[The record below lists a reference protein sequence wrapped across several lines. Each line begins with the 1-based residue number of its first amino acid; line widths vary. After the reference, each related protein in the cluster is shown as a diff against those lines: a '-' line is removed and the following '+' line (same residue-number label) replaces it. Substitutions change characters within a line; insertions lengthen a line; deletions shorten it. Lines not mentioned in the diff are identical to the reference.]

1 MIVDFKFPSHKTYI
15 FFIFNFQFSIFN
27 CSAMHPKISLVLLLG
42 IIFFLPSC
50 KEEKKPIKI
59 DHTIEIPTMPRTLSL
74 FFCGDV
80 IQHLPQIYS
89 AHEPTEKDY
98 NYLKCFRYIAP
109 LWHDSDFVIA
119 NLETTLSD
127 KEFSGYPRFSSPW
140 QIARDLQRLGVT
152 TFVTANNHCCDQLA
166 QGITKTIYYLDSLGI
181 AHTGI
186 FMDTLSYMKRNPLYL
201 QKDGFKIALL
211 NYTYG
216 TNGLPIPKGFVV
228 SLIDTTVIKRDI
240 RQAQRDS
247 ATNIITFM
255 HWGYEYHTSPNKEQK
270 TLAAWLHAQGA
281 DIVIG
286 SHPHVV
292 QPLEYNLMD
301 KDTTGV
307 TVYSLG
313 NFISNQTYQG
323 TDGGICVRLILT
335 QPETGKTRYNM
346 ETIKFYTY
354 RPYEEGRLRYYVV
367 PEILADS
374 VVKDY
379 HLAKSKRFFRKTDSI
394 LNSSVKF

>member
-1 MIVDFKFPSHKTYI
+1 MNLKTLLI
-15 FFIFNFQFSIFN
+15 
-27 CSAMHPKISLVLLLG
+27 LLLG
-42 IIFFLPSC
+42 ITFFLPSC
-50 KEEKKPIKI
+50 REEKKPIKI
-59 DHTIEIPTMPRTLSL
+59 DHTIEIPAAPGTLSL

-89 AHEPTEKDY
+89 AHEPSEKDY

-216 TNGLPIPKGFVV
+216 TNGLPVPKGFVV
-228 SLIDTTVIKRDI
+228 SLIDTAVIKRDI

-247 ATNIITFM
+247 ATNIIAFM
-255 HWGYEYHTSPNKEQK
+255 HWGYEYHTSPNEEQK

-292 QPLEYNLMD
+292 QPLEYTLTD

-323 TDGGICVRLILT
+323 TDGGICVRLTLT
-335 QPETGKTRYNM
+335 QPETGRTRYTM

-379 HLAKSKRFFRKTDSI
+379 HLVKSKRFFRKTDSI
-394 LNSSVKF
+394 LNPNVKF

>member
-1 MIVDFKFPSHKTYI
+1 MKSRICPTLILFSWLILLFP
-15 FFIFNFQFSIFN
+15 
-27 CSAMHPKISLVLLLG
+27 A
-42 IIFFLPSC
+42 C
-50 KEEKKPIKI
+50 KEEKKPTRA
-59 DHTIEIPTMPRTLSL
+59 DHAIEIPETSGSISL
-74 FFCGDV
+74 FFCGDI
-80 IQHLPQIYS
+80 IQHLPQIYD
-89 AHEPTEKDY
+89 AHTPSEKDY
-98 NYLKCFRYIAP
+98 KYLKCFRYIAP
-109 LWHDSDFVIA
+109 YWHDSDFVIA

-166 QGITKTIYYLDSLGI
+166 RGITKTIYYLDSLGI

-186 FMDTLSYMKRNPLYL
+186 FMDTLSYKKRNPLYL
-201 QKDGFKIALL
+201 RKNGFKIALL

-247 ATNIITFM
+247 ATNIIAFM

-270 TLAAWLHAQGA
+270 ALATWLHAQGA

-292 QPLEYNLMD
+292 QPLEYVLSGQ
-301 KDTTGV
+301 DTTGV

-323 TDGGICVRLILT
+323 TDGGICIRLTLT
-335 QPETGKTRYNM
+335 RPKAAGTRYFM

-354 RPYEEGRLRYYVV
+354 RPYEEGRTRYYVV
-367 PEILADS
+367 PEALADS

-379 HLAKSKRFFRKTDSI
+379 HLTKSKRFFRRTDSI
-394 LNSSVKF
+394 LSL